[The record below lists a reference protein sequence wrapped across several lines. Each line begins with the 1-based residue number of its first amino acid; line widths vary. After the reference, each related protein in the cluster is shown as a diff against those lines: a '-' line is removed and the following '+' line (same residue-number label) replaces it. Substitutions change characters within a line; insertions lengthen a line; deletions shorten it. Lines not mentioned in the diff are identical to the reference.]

1 MDVNTIANIV
11 QISDEEFVVLG
22 MSVKT

>member
-1 MDVNTIANIV
+1 MDVNTVADIV
-11 QISDEEFVVLG
+11 QVSDEEFVVLG